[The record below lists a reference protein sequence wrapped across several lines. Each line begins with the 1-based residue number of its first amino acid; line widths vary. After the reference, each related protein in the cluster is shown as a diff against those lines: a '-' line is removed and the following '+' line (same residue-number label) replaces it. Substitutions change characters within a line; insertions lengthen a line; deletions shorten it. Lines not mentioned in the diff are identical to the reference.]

1 MPPILLCWSISR
13 GACCWY
19 GSRGWIFPPILH
31 YILLPPNRWQ
41 QRDIQT
47 KWYQTWKCVWSK
59 NVTEFFHVAE
69 MAPAAFD
76 QCLLDIYG
84 YQTMDVV
91 TVRWW
96 VGCFN
101 SGDGNVKNK
110 PCFRWPCRR
119 IASFHCMISPE
130 HSKRRCDSPMHKIF
144 CCLPLR
150 VKQELTSELIG
161 KLDTQ

>member
-1 MPPILLCWSISR
+1 MCEDCSKSNASYFIMLIRIQRCMLLV
-13 GACCWY
+13 
-19 GSRGWIFPPILH
+19 
-31 YILLPPNRWQ
+31 WQ
-41 QRDIQT
+41 QRLNLPTNIT
-47 KWYQTWKCVWSK
+47 L
-59 NVTEFFHVAE
+59 HIVATQPMAAE
-69 MAPAAFD
+69 GHSDKMAPAAFD